1 MAAVID
7 CDINPQTLTCTRCG
21 KPAPSADIRRNCQ
34 GKPGL
39 GDVVALWLEW
49 LGITPARVERIA
61 GRPCGCARRKAWLN
75 EKFPG

>member
-1 MAAVID
+1 MAAVLD

-39 GDVVALWLEW
+39 GDVVALWLER
-49 LGITPARVERIA
+49 LGITPARIERFT
-61 GRPCGCARRKAWLN
+61 GRPCGCEQRKRWLN
-75 EKFPG
+75 QLWR